1 MSSLYELKG
10 SSSRNAVR
18 MAIGQLLDY
27 RRHVPPKDARL
38 VVVLPERPEDDL
50 ADLIES
56 AGMGLV
62 YEDGDKFVGWPV
74 A

>member
-1 MSSLYELKG
+1 
-10 SSSRNAVR
+10 

-50 ADLIES
+50 AGLIES

-74 A
+74 V